1 MELQL
6 QFGQG
11 IAQQHSAAVALPL
24 GLVLATAGE
33 SAVHQVL
40 KDFHKPEQQIVAAAV
55 LVFGTFFKT

>member
-1 MELQL
+1 MELQP

-40 KDFHKPEQQIVAAAV
+40 KDFHKSQNS
-55 LVFGTFFKT
+55 K